1 MAQVGHAAR
10 SSSPASAEHTY
21 FVKSLLRVFYG
32 SAVVILIVTAS
43 AKLVSATGKARAL
56 ALPDPLLMLTHR
68 EVLVLAGSIELLL
81 AGYLL
86 FGRRSWL
93 KAPLVAWL
101 ATNFLIYRLGL
112 MWMGVHKP
120 CSCLGTITDALSIA
134 PATIDLLMKIVLAY
148 LLASGYGL
156 LFIEWWRGR
165 KCVEPNLSAL
175 DHKPVT

>member
-101 ATNFLIYRLGL
+101 ATNFLIYRLGVA
-112 MWMGVHKP
+112 WIGVHKP
-120 CSCLGTITDALSIA
+120 CGCLGTITDALSIP

-148 LLASGYGL
+148 LLAGSYDFL
-156 LFIEWWRGR
+156 LLEWWQGR
-165 KCVEPNLSAL
+165 KRAEPTLPVL
-175 DHKPVT
+175 DQNPVT

>member
-1 MAQVGHAAR
+1 MK
-10 SSSPASAEHTY
+10 SS
-21 FVKSLLRVFYG
+21 LRVFYG
-32 SAVVILIVTAS
+32 SAAVILIVTAS

-56 ALPDPLLMLTHR
+56 ALPDPMLMLTHR

-112 MWMGVHKP
+112 WWMGVHKP
-120 CSCLGTITDALSIA
+120 CGCLGTITDALSI
-134 PATIDLLMKIVLAY
+134 PPTTVDLLMKIVLAY
-148 LLASGYGL
+148 LLAASYGL
-156 LFIEWWRGR
+156 LLLEWWRGR
-165 KCVEPNLSAL
+165 KRAEPKHFVLNENPAS
-175 DHKPVT
+175 